1 MGFLFFIFI
10 VVFAVF
16 WYTMNEKFRN
26 LHQQLWRTSQKMD
39 ELKKKL
45 TEIGNEVK
53 KHEIPAVAVQKE
65 EAVTPTPAA
74 EELMKE
80 KEESV
85 GQKSVVEEASSE
97 GKCELQ
103 EHYAGAVADSQER
116 IAVAASQNVTEQ
128 VATEAVEPS
137 LQET

>member
-53 KHEIPAVAVQKE
+53 KHEIPI
-65 EAVTPTPAA
+65 
-74 EELMKE
+74 
-80 KEESV
+80 SV
-85 GQKSVVEEASSE
+85 NFFFNSS
-97 GKCELQ
+97 
-103 EHYAGAVADSQER
+103 
-116 IAVAASQNVTEQ
+116 IF
-128 VATEAVEPS
+128 
-137 LQET
+137 